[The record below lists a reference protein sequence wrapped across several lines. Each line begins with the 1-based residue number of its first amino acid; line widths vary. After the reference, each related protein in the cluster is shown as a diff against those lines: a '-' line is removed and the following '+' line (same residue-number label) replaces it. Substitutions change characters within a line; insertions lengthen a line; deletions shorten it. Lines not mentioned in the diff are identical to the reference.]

1 MEEGR
6 IRQTIDGESFIRRFA
21 PIEKEADGGPN
32 AGRHVL
38 GKSLKS
44 AGMFALM
51 THPVILDL
59 VESMIGPEQEIRWS
73 ADIRY
78 SDPEMPTGRKEVP
91 GFLVRSTRRRSEVAN
106 SHLDWLKLMEG

>member
-1 MEEGR
+1 MAEIVGV
-6 IRQTIDGESFIRRFA
+6 RFKRA
-21 PIEKEADGGPN
+21 GKVYYFDPANIELEINDFVVVETSRGQE
-32 AGRHVL
+32 R
-38 GKSLKS
+38 
-44 AGMFALM
+44 
-51 THPVILDL
+51 L